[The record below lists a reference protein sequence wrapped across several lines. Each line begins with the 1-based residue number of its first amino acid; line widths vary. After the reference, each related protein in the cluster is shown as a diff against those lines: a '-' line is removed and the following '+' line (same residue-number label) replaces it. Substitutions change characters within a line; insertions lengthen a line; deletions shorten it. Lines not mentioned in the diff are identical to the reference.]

1 MRGWGIISAIMIFRP
16 ILLASALAWGV
27 SSIARPLNGGWTADG
42 VPVTLPHCW
51 NVEDGTD
58 GPTDPKANNH
68 DSVAGTGYARR
79 KVVYRRD
86 LPPATPGLK
95 RYLRV
100 HAASIHAV
108 VKVDGREIGRH
119 AGAFTAFTFAL
130 PPDGK
135 ALEIEVDNFFDPD
148 VPPIGGDFTMY
159 GGLYRGVELIEAPP
173 SRAFVAADGLFADE
187 LAAPADL
194 PRYEFRADGFYV
206 DGQKTFLKGVNYHQ
220 DREGKGWAISAEDV
234 EEDIKLIKAMGANAI
249 RTSHYPRGERFYD
262 LCDKYG
268 LFVWTEIPL
277 VDATTDSA
285 AFRSNTLQVAREMVL
300 QHRRHRCIAM
310 WGIFNELYLKKMP
323 DGQAEPLVREVKD
336 LIRALDPRPTVAAN
350 FRQKRLELNA
360 IPDALGFN
368 LYPGWYNGES
378 SELNERVEACRTLN
392 GRTIIAVSEYGGGG
406 SLGQLMPTPDFRP
419 EAGGKFHPVD
429 YQLKHHVASWAAI
442 KANPRIWGAFV
453 WQMFDCGSDNRREG
467 ARDGLNDK
475 GLVAF
480 DHKTVKPAYEF
491 YRREWNRPAAAPAR
505 MTVVATNDF
514 QAAID
519 AVAATGGGTV
529 RVPPGDYVTGGVWLK
544 SHVTLELSE
553 GARLVSNGDLATYA
567 NRRAMVYAENAEDVA
582 LVGRGEVCGSGEKFP
597 ARDNATD
604 RPFDVLFRTCRDF
617 RIEGVRLTD
626 SAAWTCSLRD
636 CVRGV
641 VRGVKIFS
649 HANLNNDG
657 LDIEASDLLVE
668 ACDIDADDDA
678 LCFKSNSPQFV
689 GRNVRV
695 RNCRLA
701 SNCNAIK
708 FGTTSYGAW
717 RDVVIEDCEVRPC
730 AVSRWRA
737 WHAKSIPGGVPDVP
751 QGLGG
756 IVLEVVDGGVLEDV
770 TVRGITMEG
779 VQTPIVVR
787 LAARHEPSA
796 GRATRLE
803 NVLIENVTGTCLSR
817 IASSVTG
824 VAGGKRPR
832 GLTLRNVDLT
842 MPGGATE
849 AMAFRRCV
857 AEAARSYPENRMFGH
872 ILPAWGLYLRH
883 ADDVRLENVTLRLA
897 AADARPDAVV
907 ASDVTGLETVGCSF
921 TPTVRAEEPPPKPVA
936 APPGHPQFF
945 GGCDSRG
952 VGL

>member
-1 MRGWGIISAIMIFRP
+1 MKTVASFFS
-16 ILLASALAWGV
+16 LLVLFGGAAFGA
-27 SSIARPLNGGWTADG
+27 PLNGGWTADG
-42 VPVTLPHCW
+42 APVTLPHCW

-148 VPPIGGDFTMY
+148 VPPVCGDFTMY

-187 LAAPADL
+187 LAAPTDL

-206 DGQKTFLKGVNYHQ
+206 DGTRTFLRGVNYHQ
-220 DREGKGWAISAEDV
+220 DREGKGWAISDAD
-234 EEDIKLIKAMGANAI
+234 EEADIKLIKAMGANAI

-268 LFVWTEIPL
+268 LYVWTEIPL

-285 AFRSNTLQVAREMVL
+285 AFRANTLQVAREMVL
-300 QHRRHRCIAM
+300 QHRRNRCIAM

-323 DGQAEPLVREVKD
+323 DGQAEPLVREVQA
-336 LIRALDPRPTVAAN
+336 LIRSLDPRPTVAAN
-350 FRQKRLELNA
+350 FRQERPELNA

-368 LYPGWYNGES
+368 LYPGWYNGKS
-378 SELNERVEACRTLN
+378 SELGARIEACRLAN
-392 GRTIIAVSEYGGGG
+392 GRSCVAVSEYGAGG
-406 SLGQLMPTPDFRP
+406 SLGQISGTDVRPD
-419 EAGGKFHPVD
+419 AGGTFHPVD
-429 YQLKHHVASWAAI
+429 YQLRHHVDSWNSI
-442 KANPRIWGAFV
+442 KSNPRVWGAFV
-453 WQMFDCGSDNRREG
+453 WQMFDCASDSRREG
-467 ARDGLNDK
+467 ARAGLNDK

-480 DHKTVKPAYEF
+480 DHTSLKPAYEF

-519 AVAATGGGTV
+519 AVAAAGGGTV
-529 RVPPGDYVTGGVWLK
+529 RVPAGEYVTGGVWLK
-544 SHVTLELSE
+544 SGVTLELSE

-582 LVGRGEVCGSGEKFP
+582 LVGRGEVCGSGEKFL
-597 ARDNATD
+597 ARDNAPD

-626 SAAWTCSLRD
+626 SAAWTCSLRA

-641 VRGVKIFS
+641 VRGVRIFS

-657 LDIEASDLLVE
+657 LDIEASNLLVE
-668 ACDIDADDDA
+668 DCDIDADDDA
-678 LCFKSNSPQFV
+678 LVFKSSDPQRV
-689 GRNVRV
+689 CQNVLV
-695 RNCRLA
+695 RNCRFA

-708 FGTTSYGAW
+708 FGTESYGTW
-717 RDVVIEDCEVRPC
+717 RDVTIEDCEVRPC
-730 AVSRWRA
+730 SVSRWRA
-737 WHAKSIPGGVPDVP
+737 WHEKQIPGGVPDVP
-751 QGLGG
+751 QGLAG
-756 IVLEVVDGGVLEDV
+756 LAFEVVDGGVLENV
-770 TVRGITMEG
+770 TVRDITMTG
-779 VQTPIVVR
+779 VQTPLFVR
-787 LAARHEPSA
+787 LGARRDPHGRARDAACEHSRRERDGLVPQSHCLVGDGRPRREASARHHAAERRSHDA
-796 GRATRLE
+796 GRRDRSDGFPSSCGGGGAGLPRE
-803 NVLIENVTGTCLSR
+803 PHVRAHPAGVGALS
-817 IASSVTG
+817 A
-824 VAGGKRPR
+824 PR
-832 GLTLRNVDLT
+832 G
-842 MPGGATE
+842 
-849 AMAFRRCV
+849 
-857 AEAARSYPENRMFGH
+857 
-872 ILPAWGLYLRH
+872 
-883 ADDVRLENVTLRLA
+883 
-897 AADARPDAVV
+897 
-907 ASDVTGLETVGCSF
+907 
-921 TPTVRAEEPPPKPVA
+921 
-936 APPGHPQFF
+936 
-945 GGCDSRG
+945 
-952 VGL
+952 

>member
-1 MRGWGIISAIMIFRP
+1 MRGWGIISAIMIFRS
-16 ILLASALAWGV
+16 ILLASALAWGG
-27 SSIARPLNGGWTADG
+27 SSIARPLNDGWTADG
-42 VPVTLPHCW
+42 APVTLPHCW

-58 GPTDPKANNH
+58 GPTDPNANNH

-108 VKVDGREIGRH
+108 VKVDGHEIGRH

-220 DREGKGWAISAEDV
+220 DREGKGWAISAE
-234 EEDIKLIKAMGANAI
+234 
-249 RTSHYPRGERFYD
+249 
-262 LCDKYG
+262 
-268 LFVWTEIPL
+268 
-277 VDATTDSA
+277 
-285 AFRSNTLQVAREMVL
+285 
-300 QHRRHRCIAM
+300 
-310 WGIFNELYLKKMP
+310 
-323 DGQAEPLVREVKD
+323 
-336 LIRALDPRPTVAAN
+336 
-350 FRQKRLELNA
+350 
-360 IPDALGFN
+360 
-368 LYPGWYNGES
+368 
-378 SELNERVEACRTLN
+378 
-392 GRTIIAVSEYGGGG
+392 
-406 SLGQLMPTPDFRP
+406 
-419 EAGGKFHPVD
+419 
-429 YQLKHHVASWAAI
+429 
-442 KANPRIWGAFV
+442 
-453 WQMFDCGSDNRREG
+453 G

-480 DHKTVKPAYEF
+480 DHKSVKPAYEL
-491 YRREWNRPAAAPAR
+491 YRRARNRPAAAPAR

-519 AVAATGGGTV
+519 AVAAAGGGTV

-597 ARDNATD
+597 ARDNASG

-626 SAAWTCSLRD
+626 SAAWTCSLRN

-708 FGTTSYGAW
+708 FGTASYGAW
-717 RDVVIEDCEVRPC
+717 RDVVIED
-730 AVSRWRA
+730 S
-737 WHAKSIPGGVPDVP
+737 
-751 QGLGG
+751 
-756 IVLEVVDGGVLEDV
+756 
-770 TVRGITMEG
+770 
-779 VQTPIVVR
+779 
-787 LAARHEPSA
+787 
-796 GRATRLE
+796 
-803 NVLIENVTGTCLSR
+803 
-817 IASSVTG
+817 
-824 VAGGKRPR
+824 
-832 GLTLRNVDLT
+832 
-842 MPGGATE
+842 
-849 AMAFRRCV
+849 
-857 AEAARSYPENRMFGH
+857 
-872 ILPAWGLYLRH
+872 
-883 ADDVRLENVTLRLA
+883 
-897 AADARPDAVV
+897 
-907 ASDVTGLETVGCSF
+907 
-921 TPTVRAEEPPPKPVA
+921 
-936 APPGHPQFF
+936 
-945 GGCDSRG
+945 
-952 VGL
+952 